1 MRDPN
6 KSSRPILSLIIFGL
20 FVLIYPVNA
29 QVYLPE
35 VPRELTFA
43 GEPVPLHDQDI
54 RERLE
59 RELIVNVN
67 KHASTIL
74 ILKES
79 GRWKSYL
86 QALLDSAAVPKDF
99 FYLAVIESEL
109 DPMSRSGAGATGFW
123 HFTESTAREY
133 GLEVSDYVDERRDAE
148 KSTRAAAEFL
158 KRAYKRFGSWTLAAA
173 AFNRGS
179 KGIENALNGQYSK
192 SYYELYLHEETAR
205 YVFRILALKLII
217 EAPEKYGYRLSPSD
231 YYQPVEYKTI
241 FLTESIPDLPQFAKS
256 LGVSYQI
263 LKEHNPWIQNTDYKL
278 VLREGK
284 RYKLRIPA
292 KKDQGNTR

>member
-1 MRDPN
+1 MQYLFRTT
-6 KSSRPILSLIIFGL
+6 KLLFSFIV
-20 FVLIYPVNA
+20 FVLFFLIQSVNA
-29 QVYLPE
+29 QISLPE
-35 VPRELTFA
+35 IPNELTFC
-43 GEPVPLHDQDI
+43 GEPVPLHDPDI
-54 RERLE
+54 KERLE
-59 RELIVNVN
+59 KELIINMN

-86 QALLDSAAVPKDF
+86 QAKLDSAGVPKEF

-109 DPMSRSGAGATGFW
+109 DPMSRSSAGATGFW
-123 HFTESTAREY
+123 HFKESTAKEY
-133 GLEVSDYVDERRDAE
+133 GLEISDYVDERRDPE
-148 KSTRAAAEFL
+148 KSTKAASEFL
-158 KRAYKRFGSWTLAAA
+158 KRAYKKFGSWTLAAA

-179 KGIENALNGQYSK
+179 KGIENALNGQHIK
-192 SYYELYLHEETAR
+192 SYYQLYLNEETTR

-241 FLTESIPDLPQFAKS
+241 FIDKSIHDLPQFAES
-256 LGVSYQI
+256 LGISYQT

-278 VLREGK
+278 VLTEGK
-284 RYKLRIPA
+284 KYKIRIPA
-292 KKDQGNTR
+292 KKD

>member
-1 MRDPN
+1 MHCLNRISKPLF
-6 KSSRPILSLIIFGL
+6 SFIV
-20 FVLIYPVNA
+20 FVLFFLFQSVNA
-29 QVYLPE
+29 QISLPE
-35 VPRELTFA
+35 IPSELTFS
-43 GEPVPLHDQDI
+43 GEPVPLDDPDI

-59 RELIVNVN
+59 KELIINTN

-86 QALLDSAAVPKDF
+86 QAMLDSASVPQEF

-109 DPMSRSGAGATGFW
+109 DPVSRSSAGATGLW
-123 HFTESTAREY
+123 HFKESTAKEY

-148 KSTRAAAEFL
+148 KSTRAASEFL
-158 KRAYKRFGSWTLAAA
+158 KRAYKKFGSWTLAAA
-173 AFNRGS
+173 AFNRGTT
-179 KGIENALNGQYSK
+179 GIDNALKGQDTK
-192 SYYELYLHEETAR
+192 SYYQLYLNEETTR

-217 EAPEKYGYRLSPSD
+217 EDPGKYGYRLSPSD

-241 FLTESIPDLPQFAKS
+241 LIDKSIQDLPQFADS
-256 LGVSYQI
+256 LGVSYQT

-278 VLREGK
+278 VLTEGK
-284 RYKLRIPA
+284 KYKIRIPT
-292 KKDQGNTR
+292 KKN

>member
-1 MRDPN
+1 MHYLKRIS
-6 KSSRPILSLIIFGL
+6 KLIFSFIV
-20 FVLIYPVNA
+20 FVCFLIQSVNA
-29 QVYLPE
+29 QISLPE
-35 VPRELTFA
+35 IPSELTFA
-43 GEPVPLHDQDI
+43 GESVPLQDPAI

-59 RELIVNVN
+59 RELIINVN

-79 GRWKSYL
+79 GRWKPYL
-86 QALLDSAAVPKDF
+86 QAMLDSAAVPREF

-109 DPMSRSGAGATGFW
+109 DPMSRSSAGATGFW
-123 HFTESTAREY
+123 HFTVTSAKEY
-133 GLEVSDYVDERRDAE
+133 GLEISDYVDERRDPE
-148 KSTRAAAEFL
+148 KSTRAACEFL
-158 KRAYKRFGSWTLAAA
+158 KRAYKKYGSWTLAAA

-179 KGIENALNGQYSK
+179 KGIENALNGQHTN
-192 SYYELYLHEETAR
+192 SYYQLYLNEETAR

-241 FLTESIPDLPQFAKS
+241 LIDKSIQDLPQFAKS
-256 LGVSYQI
+256 IGVSYQT

-278 VLREGK
+278 ILTEGK
-284 RYKLRIPA
+284 KYKIRIPA
-292 KKDQGNTR
+292 KKD